1 MIEERKQVKTNDFMK
16 GVEAKKQELLKTFD
30 QPTTRLI

>member
-1 MIEERKQVKTNDFMK
+1 MEHKMVEERKQAKAHDFMK

-30 QPTTRLI
+30 